1 VDFQIIKSGVLLG
14 LFLSMLIGPVFFV
27 LLETSIRRG
36 MRDAIFVDLGV
47 LLADVLYLFLAYFSA
62 ERIMIW
68 LEKYEFLKFIGAGII
83 IIYGLYTIISKKSPQ
98 VSQNIDLKQLK
109 RPNVFGLISK
119 GVALNAMNP
128 AVLAYWLFVCTY
140 QVKGHNIEGVNVVV
154 FFVVCLGTMFLI
166 DLLKIYFASKL
177 KKKLTPRNV
186 ATVSVIVGAILIF
199 IGIGLCFQ
207 DIKDIDMQD
216 VEMINEN

>member
-1 VDFQIIKSGVLLG
+1 MDFQIIKSGVLLG

-36 MRDAIFVDLGV
+36 MRDAVFVDVGV

-62 ERIMIW
+62 EKIMIW
-68 LEKYEFLKFIGAGII
+68 LEKYEFFKFIGAGII
-83 IIYGLYTIISKKSPQ
+83 IVYGLYTIISKKAPQ
-98 VSQNIDLKQLK
+98 VAQNIDLKQLK

-119 GVALNAMNP
+119 GIALNAMNP

-186 ATVSVIVGAILIF
+186 ATVSVVVGAILIF

-207 DIKDIDMQD
+207 DIQDIDMQD
-216 VEMINEN
+216 VEILNGD

>member
-1 VDFQIIKSGVLLG
+1 VDFQIIKSGILLG

-36 MRDAIFVDLGV
+36 IRDAIFVDVGV

-83 IIYGLYTIISKKSPQ
+83 ILYGLYTIISKKAPQ
-98 VSQNIDLKQLK
+98 VSPNIDLKQLK

-119 GVALNAMNP
+119 GIALNAMNP

-186 ATVSVIVGAILIF
+186 ATVSVVVGAILIF

-207 DIKDIDMQD
+207 DIQDIDMQD
-216 VEMINEN
+216 VEMINGD

>member
-1 VDFQIIKSGVLLG
+1 VDFQLIKSGVLLG

-36 MRDAIFVDLGV
+36 MRDAIFIDIGV

-68 LEKYEFLKFIGAGII
+68 LETYEFLKYTGAGII
-83 IIYGLYTIISKKSPQ
+83 IVYGIYTIISKKTPQ
-98 VSQNIDLKQLK
+98 VAQNIDIKQLK
-109 RPNVFGLISK
+109 KPIVFGLISK
-119 GVALNAMNP
+119 GAALNAMNP

-140 QVKGHNIEGVNVVV
+140 QVKGQDIEGFSVVL
-154 FFVVCLGTMFLI
+154 FFVLCLGTMFLI

-177 KKKLTPRNV
+177 KKKLTPKNI
-186 ATVSVIVGAILIF
+186 AAVSVAVGSILIF
-199 IGIGLCFQ
+199 IGIAMCFQ
-207 DIKDIDMQD
+207 DIPTI
-216 VEMINEN
+216 

>member
-1 VDFQIIKSGVLLG
+1 VDFQIIKSGILLG

-36 MRDAIFVDLGV
+36 MRDAIFVDVGV

-83 IIYGLYTIISKKSPQ
+83 ILYGLYTIISKKAPQ
-98 VSQNIDLKQLK
+98 VSPNIDLKQLK

-119 GVALNAMNP
+119 GIALNAMNP

-186 ATVSVIVGAILIF
+186 ATVSVVVGAILIF

-207 DIKDIDMQD
+207 DIQDIDMQD
-216 VEMINEN
+216 VEMINGD

>member
-1 VDFQIIKSGVLLG
+1 MDFQIIKSGILLG

-36 MRDAIFVDLGV
+36 IRDAIFVDVGV

-83 IIYGLYTIISKKSPQ
+83 ILYGLYTIISKKAPQ
-98 VSQNIDLKQLK
+98 VSPNIDLKQLK

-119 GVALNAMNP
+119 GIALNAMNP

-186 ATVSVIVGAILIF
+186 ATVSVVVGAILIF

-207 DIKDIDMQD
+207 DIQDIDMQD
-216 VEMINEN
+216 VEMINGD

>member
-36 MRDAIFVDLGV
+36 MRDAVFVDVGV

-62 ERIMIW
+62 EKIMIW

-83 IIYGLYTIISKKSPQ
+83 IVYGLYTIISKKAPQ
-98 VSQNIDLKQLK
+98 VAQNIDLKQLK

-119 GVALNAMNP
+119 GIALNAMNP

-186 ATVSVIVGAILIF
+186 ATVSVVVGAILIF

-207 DIKDIDMQD
+207 DIQDIDMQD
-216 VEMINEN
+216 VEMLNGN

>member
-1 VDFQIIKSGVLLG
+1 
-14 LFLSMLIGPVFFV
+14 
-27 LLETSIRRG
+27 
-36 MRDAIFVDLGV
+36 MRDAVFVDVGV

-62 ERIMIW
+62 EKIMIW

-83 IIYGLYTIISKKSPQ
+83 IVYGLYTIISKKAPQ
-98 VSQNIDLKQLK
+98 VAQNIDLKQLK

-119 GVALNAMNP
+119 GIALNAMNP

-186 ATVSVIVGAILIF
+186 ATVSVVVGAILIF

-207 DIKDIDMQD
+207 DIQDIDMQD
-216 VEMINEN
+216 VEMLNGN

>member
-1 VDFQIIKSGVLLG
+1 MDFQIIKSGVLLG

>member
-83 IIYGLYTIISKKSPQ
+83 IIYGLYTIISKKAPQ
-98 VSQNIDLKQLK
+98 LSQNIDLKQLK

-177 KKKLTPRNV
+177 KKKLTPKNV